1 MMKTK
6 QRFVYLDLKGNF
18 KVETVK
24 ESRVCISKLIV
35 TVFLWLN
42 HEEIHEIGSQ
52 MKSRANEL
60 VKHQFIYY

>member
-1 MMKTK
+1 MMKKK
-6 QRFVYLDLKGNF
+6 QIFVYLDLKGNF

-24 ESRVCISKLIV
+24 ENRICISKLNV

-52 MKSRANEL
+52 MKSQANEL
-60 VKHQFIYY
+60 VKRQFIYY